1 MSRISVKDAVK
12 RYGNNT
18 VIPDLN
24 LEIGDGELFTL
35 LGPSG
40 CGKTT
45 LLRMIA
51 GFNSIE
57 GGDIFFNEKRI
68 NDMDPSKRNIGMVF
82 QNYAIFPD
90 LSVRDNV
97 AFGLKNRKVDKAE
110 IKKRTDEFLNLMQI
124 MQYADRMPN
133 QLSGGQQQRIALARA
148 LVISP
153 DVLLMDEPLSN
164 LDAKLRVEM
173 RSVIRH
179 TQKSVGITTVYVTHD
194 QEEAMAISDRI
205 AVMKDGVI
213 QHVGT
218 PRDIYQRPKNVFVAT
233 FIGRTNIVNA
243 HVKDGIITF
252 ADGYHEHID
261 ALDKAAEQDVRCSIR
276 PEEFIIC
283 KDGTDGIHGTV
294 QECTYLGLNTH
305 YTIDTDQGDS
315 VEIVEESSIGEG
327 LKKGEKVLLKVKK
340 EKINVFT
347 LGTIALYA
355 LFLLYPMAYLIRQSV
370 LDPDTGGFT
379 LAYFTKFF
387 SKSYY
392 FDTLINSFK
401 VSITATV
408 LSIAIGT
415 PLAYLFTIFKIK
427 GKSVLN
433 ILIVVASMSAP
444 FIGAYSWI
452 LLLGRSGVITAFFKN
467 LGIAIPDIYGFGG
480 IVLVMTLQLFPLV
493 FLYAKG
499 ALKNIDN
506 SLIEAA
512 ENLGCSGIACFFKV
526 VVPLIMPTLLAAA
539 LLVFMRS
546 FADFGTP
553 MLIGEGYRTFPVVLY
568 TEFINEVGGSD
579 GFAAAIAVI
588 AIVVTTLVFLVQ
600 KYVSNKNA
608 FALNSMHPVE
618 EREARKGINALV
630 HLVVYLVVGI
640 AIMPQAYVIYT
651 SFKNT
656 QGKIFVDGYSLQSYQ
671 TAIGKLGRSIQNTII
686 IPLLALV
693 VIVLLAVLIAY
704 LVVRRRNAL
713 TNVVDVLSMIPY
725 IVPGTVLGI
734 ALLIGFNKPPLLI
747 SGTMLIMVV
756 ALIIRRLPYT
766 IRSSVAILQQ
776 IPMSIEEAAISLGAS
791 KMKAFFRI
799 TVPMMASGI
808 ISGAILSWVTMISE
822 LSTAIILYTGKT
834 KTLTVAIYTE
844 VIRGNYGTA
853 AALSTIMTILTV
865 ISLLAFS
872 KLNGGKDI
880 SL

>member
-1 MSRISVKDAVK
+1 MK
-12 RYGNNT
+12 NNNKFRLD
-18 VIPDLN
+18 VW
-24 LEIGDGELFTL
+24 G
-35 LGPSG
+35 
-40 CGKTT
+40 
-45 LLRMIA
+45 
-51 GFNSIE
+51 
-57 GGDIFFNEKRI
+57 
-68 NDMDPSKRNIGMVF
+68 
-82 QNYAIFPD
+82 AI
-90 LSVRDNV
+90 
-97 AFGLKNRKVDKAE
+97 
-110 IKKRTDEFLNLMQI
+110 
-124 MQYADRMPN
+124 
-133 QLSGGQQQRIALARA
+133 
-148 LVISP
+148 
-153 DVLLMDEPLSN
+153 
-164 LDAKLRVEM
+164 
-173 RSVIRH
+173 
-179 TQKSVGITTVYVTHD
+179 
-194 QEEAMAISDRI
+194 
-205 AVMKDGVI
+205 
-213 QHVGT
+213 
-218 PRDIYQRPKNVFVAT
+218 
-233 FIGRTNIVNA
+233 
-243 HVKDGIITF
+243 
-252 ADGYHEHID
+252 
-261 ALDKAAEQDVRCSIR
+261 
-276 PEEFIIC
+276 
-283 KDGTDGIHGTV
+283 
-294 QECTYLGLNTH
+294 
-305 YTIDTDQGDS
+305 
-315 VEIVEESSIGEG
+315 
-327 LKKGEKVLLKVKK
+327 
-340 EKINVFT
+340 T

-452 LLLGRSGVITAFFKN
+452 LLLGRSGIITTFFKN

-588 AIVVTTLVFLVQ
+588 AIVITTLVFL
-600 KYVSNKNA
+600 
-608 FALNSMHPVE
+608 
-618 EREARKGINALV
+618 NALV
-630 HLVVYLVVGI
+630 HLAVYLVVGI

-713 TNVVDVLSMIPY
+713 TNVVDILSMIPY

>member
-1 MSRISVKDAVK
+1 MK
-12 RYGNNT
+12 NNNKFRLD
-18 VIPDLN
+18 VWGAI
-24 LEIGDGELFTL
+24 TL
-35 LGPSG
+35 
-40 CGKTT
+40 
-45 LLRMIA
+45 A
-51 GFNSIE
+51 
-57 GGDIFFNEKRI
+57 
-68 NDMDPSKRNIGMVF
+68 
-82 QNYAIFPD
+82 
-90 LSVRDNV
+90 
-97 AFGLKNRKVDKAE
+97 
-110 IKKRTDEFLNLMQI
+110 
-124 MQYADRMPN
+124 
-133 QLSGGQQQRIALARA
+133 
-148 LVISP
+148 
-153 DVLLMDEPLSN
+153 
-164 LDAKLRVEM
+164 
-173 RSVIRH
+173 
-179 TQKSVGITTVYVTHD
+179 
-194 QEEAMAISDRI
+194 
-205 AVMKDGVI
+205 
-213 QHVGT
+213 
-218 PRDIYQRPKNVFVAT
+218 
-233 FIGRTNIVNA
+233 
-243 HVKDGIITF
+243 
-252 ADGYHEHID
+252 
-261 ALDKAAEQDVRCSIR
+261 
-276 PEEFIIC
+276 
-283 KDGTDGIHGTV
+283 
-294 QECTYLGLNTH
+294 
-305 YTIDTDQGDS
+305 
-315 VEIVEESSIGEG
+315 
-327 LKKGEKVLLKVKK
+327 
-340 EKINVFT
+340 
-347 LGTIALYA
+347 TIALYA

-370 LDPDTGGFT
+370 MDPDTGGFT

-427 GKSVLN
+427 GKGVLN

-452 LLLGRSGVITAFFKN
+452 LLLGRSGVITTFFKN

-588 AIVVTTLVFLVQ
+588 AIVITTLVFLVQ

-630 HLVVYLVVGI
+630 HLAVYLVVGI
-640 AIMPQAYVIYT
+640 AILPQAYVIYT

-693 VIVLLAVLIAY
+693 VIV
-704 LVVRRRNAL
+704 
-713 TNVVDVLSMIPY
+713 
-725 IVPGTVLGI
+725 
-734 ALLIGFNKPPLLI
+734 LLIGFNKPPLLI

>member
-1 MSRISVKDAVK
+1 M
-12 RYGNNT
+12 
-18 VIPDLN
+18 
-24 LEIGDGELFTL
+24 
-35 LGPSG
+35 
-40 CGKTT
+40 
-45 LLRMIA
+45 
-51 GFNSIE
+51 
-57 GGDIFFNEKRI
+57 
-68 NDMDPSKRNIGMVF
+68 
-82 QNYAIFPD
+82 
-90 LSVRDNV
+90 
-97 AFGLKNRKVDKAE
+97 
-110 IKKRTDEFLNLMQI
+110 
-124 MQYADRMPN
+124 
-133 QLSGGQQQRIALARA
+133 
-148 LVISP
+148 
-153 DVLLMDEPLSN
+153 
-164 LDAKLRVEM
+164 
-173 RSVIRH
+173 
-179 TQKSVGITTVYVTHD
+179 
-194 QEEAMAISDRI
+194 
-205 AVMKDGVI
+205 
-213 QHVGT
+213 
-218 PRDIYQRPKNVFVAT
+218 
-233 FIGRTNIVNA
+233 
-243 HVKDGIITF
+243 
-252 ADGYHEHID
+252 
-261 ALDKAAEQDVRCSIR
+261 
-276 PEEFIIC
+276 
-283 KDGTDGIHGTV
+283 
-294 QECTYLGLNTH
+294 
-305 YTIDTDQGDS
+305 
-315 VEIVEESSIGEG
+315 
-327 LKKGEKVLLKVKK
+327 
-340 EKINVFT
+340 
-347 LGTIALYA
+347 
-355 LFLLYPMAYLIRQSV
+355 
-370 LDPDTGGFT
+370 
-379 LAYFTKFF
+379 
-387 SKSYY
+387 
-392 FDTLINSFK
+392 
-401 VSITATV
+401 
-408 LSIAIGT
+408 
-415 PLAYLFTIFKIK
+415 
-427 GKSVLN
+427 
-433 ILIVVASMSAP
+433 
-444 FIGAYSWI
+444 
-452 LLLGRSGVITAFFKN
+452 
-467 LGIAIPDIYGFGG
+467 
-480 IVLVMTLQLFPLV
+480 

-588 AIVVTTLVFLVQ
+588 AIVITTLVFLVQ

-630 HLVVYLVVGI
+630 HLAVYLVVGI
-640 AIMPQAYVIYT
+640 AILPQAYVIYT

-693 VIVLLAVLIAY
+693 VIVLLAVL
-704 LVVRRRNAL
+704 NAL